1 MEKNSSHKKDNTGLI
16 IGVIFGSLMIAVA
29 LIIII
34 GGIVQNN
41 LPDERY
47 DPVYHRYCL
56 PDGSGCATVEK
67 PMIYLYPEEDT
78 DVIVKLGE
86 PEKITTSYPKYNNG
100 WRVFAQKDGTL
111 VDENTGR
118 ILYGLYWEGAN
129 FPAVQSEE
137 GFVVKGSESA
147 AFLEEKLAILG
158 LNERESEEFIVYWLS
173 KLEANNYNYIHFE
186 TNELLDEYMPINV
199 SPKPDSVIR
208 IAMSFKGLDEPIKV
222 VEQELMTPV
231 REGFTLVEWG
241 GSEIK

>member
-1 MEKNSSHKKDNTGLI
+1 M
-16 IGVIFGSLMIAVA
+16 
-29 LIIII
+29 
-34 GGIVQNN
+34 
-41 LPDERY
+41 
-47 DPVYHRYCL
+47 
-56 PDGSGCATVEK
+56 
-67 PMIYLYPEEDT
+67 
-78 DVIVKLGE
+78 
-86 PEKITTSYPKYNNG
+86 
-100 WRVFAQKDGTL
+100 FAQKDGTL

-158 LNERESEEFIVYWLS
+158 LNERESEEFIVYWLP